1 VVKANIATVIFLLI
15 SATSLVKAGLLI
27 PVGCWNEPGAVIFFG
42 YNSKIMKAGCFIGK
56 TELLSIIAP
65 KV

>member
-1 VVKANIATVIFLLI
+1 MVKANIATVIFLFLSPTPLCNACLI
-15 SATSLVKAGLLI
+15 I
-27 PVGCWNEPGAVIFFG
+27 PLGCWNEPGAFIFFG